1 MARWWH
7 GWGWE
12 PGPDF
17 YFPSVTKRCPR
28 PASPSPRGNK
38 EASTLATG
46 GGASPASTLPPGSGL
61 PAACSEG
68 LFFPPQPAALVVT
81 GHKGPGMVPAVAVR
95 TTGKPPSRGS
105 LVSGRKKR
113 GAASPT
119 GLQHGVPDTTF
130 CSPGRQAPPRAGSSA
145 KVAGGAFLLLT
156 LSST

>member
-1 MARWWH
+1 MVAWLGLGARARLLFPLCDQERPEA
-7 GWGWE
+7 GQPLPTREQGS
-12 PGPDF
+12 F
-17 YFPSVTKRCPR
+17 YL
-28 PASPSPRGNK
+28 GHW
-38 EASTLATG
+38 G

-81 GHKGPGMVPAVAVR
+81 GHEGPGMVPAAAVR
-95 TTGKPPSRGS
+95 TTDKPPSRGS

-145 KVAGGAFLLLT
+145 KVSRGAFLLLT